1 MTVVAVILICGL
13 LAAGGWYLH
22 QWSTNR
28 IKNPPAEPDLR
39 DLADPSRWPAPPPS
53 ANGADRDPGG
63 SPDAEL
69 P

>member
-1 MTVVAVILICGL
+1 MTVGIVILICGL

-28 IKNPPAEPDLR
+28 IKHPPPEPDLR
-39 DLADPSRWPAPPPS
+39 DLADPRRWPAPPPS
-53 ANGADRDPGG
+53 ANGSDREPGG
-63 SPDAEL
+63 PPGTGL

>member
-1 MTVVAVILICGL
+1 MTAVAVVLICGL

-39 DLADPSRWPAPPPS
+39 DLADPGRWPAPPPS
-53 ANGADRDPGG
+53 ANGSDREPGAPTG
-63 SPDAEL
+63 EGRA
-69 P
+69 